1 MNKHQV
7 FFEAFGDS
15 TILVLDSSD
24 VARTF
29 TVNELYN
36 AIVARYDHESTME
49 CLAQSEKEI
58 VNKSLRRQ
66 EALYE
71 MAEAGLI

>member
-15 TILVLDSSD
+15 TMLVLDSSD

-29 TVNELYN
+29 TVNELFN
-36 AIVARYDHESTME
+36 AISDRYDSEATTD
-49 CLAQSEKEI
+49 CLAQCEKEI
-58 VNKSLRRQ
+58 VNKS
-66 EALYE
+66 
-71 MAEAGLI
+71 GLVDFFSGRI

>member
-1 MNKHQV
+1 MNKWRV

-29 TVNELYN
+29 TVNELFN
-36 AIVARYDHESTME
+36 AISARYDHESTME
-49 CLAQSEKEI
+49 CLAQCEKEI
-58 VNKSLRRQ
+58 VNRSLRRQ
-66 EALYE
+66 DILVE
-71 MAEAGLI
+71 MAEADLV